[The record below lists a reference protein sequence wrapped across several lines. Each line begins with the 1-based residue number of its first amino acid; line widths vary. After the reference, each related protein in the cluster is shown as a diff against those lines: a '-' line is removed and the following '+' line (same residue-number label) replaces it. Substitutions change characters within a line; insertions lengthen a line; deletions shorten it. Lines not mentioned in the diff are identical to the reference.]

1 MNLFNLTWIVRGE
14 RIDHANPDSA
24 DSGVLFEK
32 QFTDRES
39 AVTVYQHGERKFS
52 GNPMWRWSL
61 TRVISNPFE
70 VEYALQDIDMLARDF
85 SDEVNREANQ

>member
-1 MNLFNLTWIVRGE
+1 MKLFNQTWIVRGE

-24 DSGVLFEK
+24 DSGVLFEM

-61 TRVISNPFE
+61 TRMISNE
-70 VEYALQDIDMLARDF
+70 VEYALHDIDTLARDF
-85 SDEVNREANQ
+85 SDEVNHEHN

>member
-1 MNLFNLTWIVRGE
+1 MKLFNQTWIVRGE

-24 DSGVLFEK
+24 DSGVLFEM
-32 QFTDRES
+32 QFTNRES

-61 TRVISNPFE
+61 TRMISNE
-70 VEYALQDIDMLARDF
+70 VEYALHDIDTLARDF
-85 SDEVNREANQ
+85 SDEVNHEHN

>member
-1 MNLFNLTWIVRGE
+1 MKLFNQTWFVRGE
-14 RIDHANPDSA
+14 RIDPNDPDSA
-24 DSGVLFEK
+24 DSGVLFEM

-61 TRVISNPFE
+61 TRMISNE
-70 VEYALQDIDMLARDF
+70 VEYALHDIDTLARDF
-85 SDEVNREANQ
+85 SDEVNHEANQ

>member
-1 MNLFNLTWIVRGE
+1 MKLFNQTWIVRGE

-24 DSGVLFEK
+24 DSGVLFEM

-61 TRVISNPFE
+61 TRMISNE
-70 VEYALQDIDMLARDF
+70 VEYALHDIDTLARDF